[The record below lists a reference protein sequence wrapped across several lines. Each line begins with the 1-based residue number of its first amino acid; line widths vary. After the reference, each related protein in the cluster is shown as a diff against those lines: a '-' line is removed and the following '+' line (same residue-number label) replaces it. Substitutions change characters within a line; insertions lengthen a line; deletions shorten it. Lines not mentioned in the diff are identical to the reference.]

1 MESGLREID
10 HYLDDF
16 LFAGAD
22 KTSNCSKLLN
32 TNADCTSI
40 FVHCAIKPI
49 FLIITNALSK
59 DEY

>member
-1 MESGLREID
+1 MDSGLHEID

-22 KTSNCSKLLN
+22 KTSNCSKLM
-32 TNADCTSI
+32 NAL
-40 FVHCAIKPI
+40 KPSV
-49 FLIITNALSK
+49 LIITTVLSK